1 MPQIA
6 RQILI
11 RENVTLV
18 VVVKILQNGIL
29 HSFIRNNYR
38 TRLAA
43 FMQKKIEYGGSC
55 THRYLQVEC
64 SRSR

>member
-38 TRLAA
+38 TRLAV
-43 FMQKKIEYGGSC
+43 FMQKKIE
-55 THRYLQVEC
+55 
-64 SRSR
+64 

>member
-1 MPQIA
+1 MPQIV

-43 FMQKKIEYGGSC
+43 FMQKKIE
-55 THRYLQVEC
+55 
-64 SRSR
+64 